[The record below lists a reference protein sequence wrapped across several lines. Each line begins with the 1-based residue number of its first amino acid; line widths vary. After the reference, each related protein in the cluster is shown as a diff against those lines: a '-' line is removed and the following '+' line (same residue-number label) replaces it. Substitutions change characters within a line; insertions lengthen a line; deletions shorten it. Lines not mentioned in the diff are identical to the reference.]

1 MYAAM
6 YKKMCPIAATTCK
19 KINIYDN
26 PAFIPLPNTEEVPV
40 IDLFYYSTKPCDVYS
55 QVPMY
60 HQPYYN
66 GYPTAGMPVTGMPV
80 SNPYMPSNP
89 YMQSYTAPPQ
99 QSYSAP
105 PPHPPPP
112 PHPHPPPS
120 SYYTGGGCKSC
131 ATK

>member
-6 YKKMCPIAATTCK
+6 YKKICPTAATTCK

-26 PAFIPLPNTEEVPV
+26 PAFTPLPNTEEVPV

-55 QVPMY
+55 QIPMY

-66 GYPTAGMPVTGMPV
+66 GYSTAGMPL
-80 SNPYMPSNP
+80 SNPYMPSYTAPPVSNP
-89 YMQSYTAPPQ
+89 YTPSYTAPTANPQ
-99 QSYSAP
+99 
-105 PPHPPPP
+105 
-112 PHPHPPPS
+112 PS
-120 SYYTGGGCKSC
+120 SYYTGGGCTSC

>member
-1 MYAAM
+1 M
-6 YKKMCPIAATTCK
+6 YKKICPTTCK

-26 PAFIPLPNTEEVPV
+26 PAFTPLPNTEEVPV

-55 QVPMY
+55 QIPMY

-66 GYPTAGMPVTGMPV
+66 GYSTAGMPVTGMPLTGMPV
-80 SNPYMPSNP
+80 SNPYMPS
-89 YMQSYTAPPQ
+89 YTAPTANPQ
-99 QSYSAP
+99 
-105 PPHPPPP
+105 
-112 PHPHPPPS
+112 PS